1 MQRLIFV
8 NRFFFPDHSATS
20 QMLSDLAFYLAST
33 GREVHVVTGTQIYD
47 DPKASLPAYE
57 IINDVHV
64 HRVSSTKF
72 GRSALLGRSID
83 YLSFYRSVW
92 HCLIQVVQQGDI
104 VIAKTD
110 PPLVSVVAMVAAR
123 RKGARL
129 MNWLQD
135 IFPETA
141 VELGV
146 PFMRGPVAASLAML
160 RNWSLRNAE
169 ATAVIGDLMARKVE
183 ALGTPPE
190 RIHVIPNWSNDKDIQ
205 PIPLID
211 NPLRQAWGLKGKFV
225 LGYSGN
231 LGRAHEFD
239 TVLAAAERL
248 RSDTRLVFLM
258 IGGGK
263 RFDELARIVKQRGL
277 DSSFRFM
284 PYQERKMLGY
294 SLGVPD
300 AHWLSLNPKLEG
312 LIVPSKFYGIASAGK
327 PVVVIADKDGE
338 LARLAQQYACGV
350 VIEPADAGALV
361 RTLLHLA
368 TEPESVAEM
377 GMRARKMLDAH
388 FTRQKGLERWR
399 ELLGQLDQLQVSEG
413 RDQAAIGPSSQ
424 SSRMERADPNDQPDL
439 PKPKSLGY
447 V

>member
-20 QMLSDLAFYLAST
+20 QILSDLAFYLAST

-72 GRSALLGRSID
+72 GRAALLGRSID

-92 HCLIQVVQQGDI
+92 HCLTQLVRQADI
-104 VIAKTD
+104 VVAKTD
-110 PPLVSVVAMVAAR
+110 PPLVSVVAMVVAR

-129 MNWLQD
+129 INWVQD

-146 PFMRGPVAASLAML
+146 PFMRGPLAASLAVL
-160 RNWSLRNAE
+160 RNRSLRDAE
-169 ATAVIGDLMARKVE
+169 ATVVIGHLMAGKVE
-183 ALGTPPE
+183 ALGAPPR
-190 RIHVIPNWSNDKDIQ
+190 RIHVIPNWSNDEDIR
-205 PIPLID
+205 PIAPTD
-211 NPLRQAWGLKGKFV
+211 NPLRQAWGLEGKFV

-239 TVLAAAERL
+239 TVLATAERL
-248 RSDTRLVFLM
+248 RSDKRFVFLM

-263 RFDELARIVKQRGL
+263 RFDELAGIVERRGL
-277 DSSFRFM
+277 DSSFRFI
-284 PYQERKMLGY
+284 PYQERKMLAH

-327 PVVVIADKDGE
+327 PVIVVADKDGE
-338 LARLAQQYACGV
+338 IARLVQQYACGV
-350 VIEPADAGALV
+350 VIEPSDAGAFV
-361 RTLLHLA
+361 RTLLHLS
-368 TEPESVAEM
+368 TEPDSVAEM
-377 GMRARKMLDAH
+377 GRRARKMLDAL
-388 FTRQKGLERWR
+388 FTKQKGLERWR
-399 ELLGQLDQLQVSEG
+399 ELLDQLDQLEASKG
-413 RDQAAIGPSSQ
+413 AGPYSKGGSAGWKIDGLD
-424 SSRMERADPNDQPDL
+424 E
-439 PKPKSLGY
+439 
-447 V
+447 

>member
-57 IINDVHV
+57 IINGVHV

-92 HCLIQVVQQGDI
+92 HCLNQVVQQGDI

-110 PPLVSVVAMVAAR
+110 PPLVSVVAMAAAR

-129 MNWLQD
+129 INWLQD

-141 VELGV
+141 VVLGV

-160 RNWSLRNAE
+160 RNRSLRNAE

-183 ALGTPPE
+183 ALGTPAK
-190 RIHVIPNWSNDKDIQ
+190 RIHVIPNWSNDEDIQ
-205 PIPLID
+205 PIALID
-211 NPLRQAWGLKGKFV
+211 NPLRQVWGLEGKFV

-248 RSDTRLVFLM
+248 LGDARFVFLM

-263 RFDELARIVKQRGL
+263 RFDELAGIVKQRGL
-277 DSSFRFM
+277 DSSFRFI
-284 PYQERKMLGY
+284 PYQERQMLGY

-300 AHWLSLNPKLEG
+300 AHWLSLNPNLEG

-327 PVVVIADKDGE
+327 PVVVIADKNGE
-338 LARLAQQYACGV
+338 LAKLVQQFACGV

-361 RTLLHLA
+361 STLLRLSA
-368 TEPESVAEM
+368 EPESIAEM
-377 GMRARKMLDAH
+377 GRRAREMLDAH
-388 FTRQKGLERWR
+388 FTRQNGLERWR
-399 ELLGQLDQLQVSEG
+399 KLLGQLDQLQMLKGV
-413 RDQAAIGPSSQ
+413 GPSSNRYLRTDRQ
-424 SSRMERADPNDQPDL
+424 E
-439 PKPKSLGY
+439 
-447 V
+447 